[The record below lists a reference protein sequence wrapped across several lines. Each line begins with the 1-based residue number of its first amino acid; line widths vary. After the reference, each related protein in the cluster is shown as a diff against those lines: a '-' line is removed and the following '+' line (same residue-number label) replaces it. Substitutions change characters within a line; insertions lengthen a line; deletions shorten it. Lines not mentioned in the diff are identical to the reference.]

1 LIVANDEK
9 KTMKIQFAKI
19 ALMAA
24 FGFALSF
31 AQVAPERL
39 AIYVSGA
46 NETAV
51 NKSINTK
58 LLAAMTQTG
67 EYTEIGDPSSFQDEI
82 AKGGKEDLTSVV
94 QVAKRYGA
102 DYVCTVN
109 ITEVFGTHSVIARL
123 IKISSSQIVKTGSSD
138 RSLKSLDDLT
148 RVSYELARQ
157 FLSLPPPAPAI
168 AEVHPAIAQ
177 PPPVIAAP
185 VPAIAE
191 NVVDNVVAPIVVAP
205 VVVQKRC
212 ARMYN
217 INELL
222 FKIKD
227 SFPSKLKDCSST
239 LAKDMLTPASFGGK
253 KLEPKS
259 FMMQCPIDG
268 IKKELPEG
276 FPNADKI
283 LGSITNFV
291 QGLMNSALAGGGL
304 DPKKLVS
311 AVASMNINGLLNDV
325 KSLASDEC
333 IVNAPYE
340 PPAKYNENYSENY
353 DDEGED
359 NKSNK
364 GKKRRIVSF
373 GIRTGFNY
381 SHTYMEYYDGYGG
394 YGGDKKGDYGDI
406 GGMQAGFV
414 LDIAASKVFH
424 IQHGI
429 MYIQKGMYD
438 EKAEKY
444 SGRGELTTH
453 YLEFPSLISL
463 KFSALRLSAGPY
475 FGVCIDNSGDS
486 YEMNFSGKP
495 EFGLSVGIGFDIGM
509 FYIGAFYDYDF
520 LGSGGHTNNLD
531 YNLYNRTIG
540 FNLGI
545 NL

>member
-1 LIVANDEK
+1 VNIF
-9 KTMKIQFAKI
+9 IAKI
-19 ALMAA
+19 ALIAA
-24 FGFALSF
+24 FGFAMCF
-31 AQVAPERL
+31 AQGAQERL

-46 NETAV
+46 GEAAI
-51 NKSINTK
+51 NKSMSTK

-67 EYTEIGDPSSFQDEI
+67 EYMEIGDPSSFQDEL
-82 AKGGKEDLTSVV
+82 AKSSKSDLAWIV
-94 QVAKRYGA
+94 QTAKRYGA

-123 IKISSSQIVKTGSSD
+123 IKISSSQTVKTSSSD
-138 RSLKSLDDLT
+138 RTLKSLEDLT
-148 RVSYELARQ
+148 VVSYELARQ

-168 AEVHPAIAQ
+168 TE

-185 VPAIAE
+185 VTTIAE
-191 NVVDNVVAPIVVAP
+191 PVVDNVVAPIVQAP

-276 FPNADKI
+276 FPGVDKV
-283 LGSITNFV
+283 LGSLTNFV
-291 QGLMNSALAGGGL
+291 QGIMNSAIGGGGL

-311 AVASMNINGLLNDV
+311 AVANMNINELLNDV
-325 KSLASDEC
+325 KNLANGEC
-333 IVNAPYE
+333 VTNEPYE
-340 PPAKYNENYSENY
+340 PPAKYNENYNDEEEDEDSEK
-353 DDEGED
+353 
-359 NKSNK
+359 KST
-364 GKKRRIVSF
+364 ISF
-373 GIRTGFNY
+373 GIRTGLNY
-381 SHTYMEYYDGYGG
+381 SHVYAEISGSGLRDN
-394 YGGDKKGDYGDI
+394 GDYGDV

-414 LDIAASKVFH
+414 LDIAVSEVFH
-424 IQHGI
+424 IQPGI

-438 EKAEKY
+438 EKTDNY
-444 SGRGELTTH
+444 NGRGEITAH
-453 YLEFPSLISL
+453 YLEFPLLLSL
-463 KFSALRLSAGPY
+463 KFSVLRLGAGPY
-475 FGVCIDNSGDS
+475 LGFCLASNEGIFEG
-486 YEMNFSGKP
+486 NF
-495 EFGLSVGIGFDIGM
+495 EFGFSTGIGFDIGM
-509 FYIGAFYDYDF
+509 FYIGAFYDYGLSSIYYYKNYHGDR
-520 LGSGGHTNNLD
+520 D
-531 YNLYNRTIG
+531 YNLYNRTVG
-540 FNLGI
+540 LNLGI